1 MKKKITL
8 CLLMLIYSSIV
19 FSKDYFYYLEG
30 IKIDLINPNFIV
42 TKVVDD
48 RKIKTDIGFT
58 ETGVANK
65 TFAAQFS
72 KPLETEVI
80 SFLNDNLNKQGTA
93 IEVVVKTLRI
103 YEMKGFETN
112 LGACEIILDF
122 YIEDETGR
130 YLVLRSN
137 NFSEIKGLNI
147 TKKQDENIANAFK
160 MCLDELGRINL
171 SNAAQFIKIN
181 VGQKI
186 IIPDSINY
194 NLPVFKEKMKQGMYK
209 DYYELKNNI
218 PSITDEFYIQKSP
231 NKYREWE
238 GDYNVIPK
246 LSSSEYVMQDIWG
259 FTYNDTSYIY
269 QQGGYFPLIKENNE
283 IYFYGYGVANYHA
296 ARPAYSFGGLPG
308 LAVAVGTEQSNIK
321 REKIKY
327 SLNPF
332 SGRCSFYID
341 KIDE

>member
-1 MKKKITL
+1 
-8 CLLMLIYSSIV
+8 MLIYSSIV

-48 RKIKTDIGFT
+48 RKIKTNIGFT

-103 YEMKGFETN
+103 YEMKGSETN
-112 LGACEIILDF
+112 LGGCEIILDF

-137 NFSEIKGLNI
+137 NLSEISGLNI
-147 TKKQDENIANAFK
+147 TKRQDENIANAFK
-160 MCLDELGRINL
+160 MCLDELGRVNL
-171 SNAAQFIKIN
+171 LNTNQFMKID
-181 VGQKI
+181 VGRKI
-186 IIPDSINY
+186 EIPDSINY
-194 NLPVFKEKMKQGMYK
+194 SIPVFKEKLKTGMYET
-209 DYYELKNNI
+209 YYELKNNI
-218 PSITDEFYIQKSP
+218 PSITEEFHIDKRP
-231 NKYREWE
+231 IKFKEWE
-238 GDYNVIPK
+238 DDYYIIPK
-246 LSSSEYVMQDIWG
+246 PLSTGYLMQDIWG
-259 FTYNDTSYIY
+259 FTYNDTAYISH
-269 QQGGYFPLIKENNE
+269 QGGYFPLIIENNE

-296 ARPAYSFGGLPG
+296 TQSATALGGLLG
-308 LAVAVGTEQSNIK
+308 LSLAVSTEQSNIK
-321 REKIKY
+321 KEKVKY
-327 SLNPF
+327 SVNPF